1 MTLTITEDFARAFE
15 CLDKGQNLFLTGK
28 AGTGK
33 STLIRHFMATHETR
47 RTVVAAPTGVAALNV
62 GGYTLHRLFS
72 FPTTVT
78 PGDVASGRVKPG
90 RFAKTIARLETLIID
105 EASMVRADLFD
116 SIALALQ
123 MYGPK
128 PGKPFGG
135 IQMVLVG
142 DLYQLPPVVTDP
154 EAEYFQT
161 VYRTPY
167 FFSAEKFDL
176 DRFQVVSLETVF
188 RQIGDDALVD
198 ILNAIR
204 EGRMTKGVQ
213 AALNARFNR
222 DFEPPEDEFW
232 LTLATTNSIV
242 SSRNRRALER
252 LEGQQFVARADING
266 EIDKSARATEETLYF
281 KIGSQIMLLNNDSA
295 GRWVNGSLGVIVD
308 VDLDSDWEP
317 DGAPD
322 WAPDWDPDWDSGL
335 DAGVDVGAGTG
346 AGSGGCVYVR
356 LRSGEIVAVEPY
368 TWEVTRPEVVG
379 RDLEHHLVGSFTQFP
394 FKLAWAIT
402 IHKSQGQTLER
413 AVIDLSGGTRATGQ
427 LYVALSRCTSL
438 EGLVLQRRI
447 YAKDLKIDHRVKA
460 FLGSSTRRA
469 ADKFCAVE
477 AVMVGQA
484 DGFVRPIEI
493 AVAFPDGSVTSTLVN
508 PTRDLGDAAAVY
520 GLSASQMQ
528 VAPTLAEAWPF
539 LEDAI
544 SGYGLVSSDGGEMLR
559 ILDTE
564 LKRNGLVSGLEN
576 VSAPNNGLAAFPAGM
591 RAGERA
597 QQTLAAALQDG
608 LRTPAV
614 AYQPLEESH
623 TGYQLNASRV
633 IVPFGEPAEV
643 ATMLERKF
651 ASQPVCAETEAALAV
666 FEQSYGVRVPR
677 VRAAEAPPAAEV
689 LPPGTR
695 VCFTGTVLVDGV
707 VYEREEMEEIARAA
721 GFHPVSNVSKTR
733 CDCLVAADLAT
744 MSNKAKNAVRWGK
757 PVISAEDFL
766 RHVADLA

>member
-1 MTLTITEDFARAFE
+1 MCPSLHHNRVTRIIWVMTLTITEDFARALE
-15 CLDKGQNLFLTGK
+15 CLDRGQNLFLTGK

-47 RTVVAAPTGVAALNV
+47 RTIVAAPTGVAALNV

-78 PGDVASGRVKPG
+78 PTDVASGRVRPG
-90 RFAKTIARLETLIID
+90 SFAKTIAKLETLIID

-116 SIALALQ
+116 SIALALR

-128 PGKPFGG
+128 PGLPFGG
-135 IQMVLVG
+135 IQVVLVG

-167 FFSAEKFDL
+167 FFSAEHFDPDL
-176 DRFQVVSLETVF
+176 FQVVSLETVF

-232 LTLATTNSIV
+232 LTLATTNNIV

-252 LEGQQFVARADING
+252 LEGQQFVAHADISG
-266 EIDKSARATEETLYF
+266 EIDQSARATEETLHF
-281 KIGSQIMLLNNDSA
+281 KIGSQIMLLNNDSG
-295 GRWVNGSLGVIVD
+295 GRWVNGSMGVIVD
-308 VDLDSDWEP
+308 VDLEP
-317 DGAPD
+317 GLGA
-322 WAPDWDPDWDSGL
+322 
-335 DAGVDVGAGTG
+335 VD
-346 AGSGGCVYVR
+346 CVYVR
-356 LRSGEIVAVEPY
+356 LRSGETVAVEPY

-379 RDLEHHLVGSFTQFP
+379 RDLEHHLVGSFSQFP

-438 EGLVLQRRI
+438 DGLVLQRRI

-460 FLGSSTRRA
+460 FLGTSTRRA

-508 PTRDLGDAAAVY
+508 PTRDLGDTAAVY

-544 SGYGLVSSDGGEMLR
+544 SGYGLVSADGGEMLR

-564 LKRNGLVSGLEN
+564 LKRNGLVSGLEA
-576 VSAPNNGLAAFPAGM
+576 VSAPNARVVAFPVGM

-597 QQTLAAALQDG
+597 KLTLAAALDGG
-608 LRTPAV
+608 LRSPAV
-614 AYQPLEESH
+614 VYQPLEESH
-623 TGYQLNASRV
+623 TGYQLNAARV

-643 ATMLERKF
+643 AALLEEKF
-651 ASQPVCAETEAALAV
+651 ASQPVCAETEAALRI
-666 FEQSYGVRVPR
+666 FEEAYGVSVPR
-677 VRAAEAPPAAEV
+677 VRAAEAPSAASV
-689 LPPGTR
+689 LQPGTR

-707 VYEREEMEEIARAA
+707 VYEREEMEEIAWTA
-721 GFHPVSNVSKTR
+721 GFQPVGNVTKTR

-757 PVISAEDFL
+757 PVISAADFL
-766 RHVADLA
+766 RYVADLA